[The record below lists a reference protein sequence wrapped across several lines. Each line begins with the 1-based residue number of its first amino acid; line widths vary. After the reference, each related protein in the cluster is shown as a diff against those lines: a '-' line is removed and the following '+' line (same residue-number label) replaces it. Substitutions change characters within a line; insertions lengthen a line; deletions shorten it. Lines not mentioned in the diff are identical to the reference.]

1 MSNQSNQYRNY
12 VPALAG
18 EVLPPPPQPLP
29 ETPSVSAQVRA
40 EQAWLILLSANILVT
55 AIIIVAMLID
65 GTTTRRAIA
74 WGVVY
79 FAPTTTVFVL
89 ALTGTLTDIVRS
101 AQREKTERIRIDA
114 YADLGSQTLQWH
126 ILVEQNRRLELQ
138 RDALPA
144 DLERRLVAV
153 ETDLLE
159 RSLPAPP
166 RQGDTWV
173 SPYDN
178 RKRGA
183 FAAQTQPPHDTTAQE
198 AVAWAMTLYLDNGHP
213 DPARVQLDGKLDA
226 RGKIIGPVIGSK
238 RGDGSPE
245 ALRWLLQR
253 RVLVKQPGGYALNL
267 NLCPRRDALRYVE

>member
-1 MSNQSNQYRNY
+1 MSNNQYRSSY
-12 VPALAG
+12 VPAVPDDVLA
-18 EVLPPPPQPLP
+18 PPPAPLP
-29 ETPSVSAQVRA
+29 EAPLVRDSVRA
-40 EQAWLILLSANILVT
+40 ENAWFVLTFANVLVAT
-55 AIIIVAMLID
+55 IIVAGMLVD
-65 GTTTRRAIA
+65 GSTTGRAILY
-74 WGVVY
+74 GSLY
-79 FAPTTTVFVL
+79 FFFTMTIFVL
-89 ALTGTLTDIVRS
+89 ALTGTLTDIVRGR
-101 AQREKTERIRIDA
+101 QREITERIRIDA

-183 FAAQTQPPHDTTAQE
+183 FAAQTQPPQDTTAQE

>member
-1 MSNQSNQYRNY
+1 MMSTKNSW
-12 VPALAG
+12 VPAIPDSDI
-18 EVLPPPPQPLP
+18 LPPPPEPLP
-29 ETPSVSAQVRA
+29 QAPSIRKDVQA
-40 EQAWLILLSANILVT
+40 ENAWFVLTFANVLVAT
-55 AIIIVAMLID
+55 IIVAGMLVD
-65 GTTTRRAIA
+65 GSTTGRAILY
-74 WGVVY
+74 GSLY
-79 FAPTTTVFVL
+79 FFFTMTIFVL
-89 ALTGTLTDIVRS
+89 ALTGTLTDIVRGR
-101 AQREKTERIRIDA
+101 QREITERIRIDA
-114 YADLGSQTLQWH
+114 YADLGGQTLQWH
-126 ILVEQNRRLELQ
+126 ILVEENRRLQLQ
-138 RDALPA
+138 RDALPI

-166 RQGDTWV
+166 WQGDTWV

>member
-1 MSNQSNQYRNY
+1 MMSTKNSW
-12 VPALAG
+12 VPAIPDSDI
-18 EVLPPPPQPLP
+18 LPPPPEPLP
-29 ETPSVSAQVRA
+29 QAPSIRKDVQA
-40 EQAWLILLSANILVT
+40 ENAWFVLTFANVLVAT
-55 AIIIVAMLID
+55 IIVAGMLVD
-65 GTTTRRAIA
+65 GSTTGRAILY
-74 WGVVY
+74 GSLY
-79 FAPTTTVFVL
+79 FFFTMTIFVL
-89 ALTGTLTDIVRS
+89 ALTGTLTDIVRGR
-101 AQREKTERIRIDA
+101 QREITERERIDA